1 MVNCFILLASSTSDE
16 NAPPKPPRIERPTIL
31 GESQQQTSV
40 IGGIGGG
47 VGGGIGPTT
56 YIVAQNPEILSQ
68 LLREQEQRGINPAA
82 YNTPASAFNT
92 LAVDFIGVGG
102 GGCGGSLGSPKRKL
116 KTKLFPSVSALE
128 QQQQQQ
134 LLLQQQMYNQQ
145 QQLQQPQLH
154 FIHSQSLGDTLC
166 SSSTAVLLKAE
177 GGGGGSTGGAHN
189 CNTLSSLG
197 TISTSSSSDIY
208 NMSSSTPGGSK
219 PASNYGTLDKVQKIP
234 YKIKSIFS
242 LKNEMRNELLLMMAQ
257 YFLITLL
264 YICVFFWKASLFSF
278 FEWVYFFHESMY
290 ICFFRI
296 FLQRV
301 VSFIFVKYF

>member
-1 MVNCFILLASSTSDE
+1 MVNWFVLLASSTSDE

-31 GESQQQTSV
+31 GESQQQTTV
-40 IGGIGGG
+40 IGGSGG

-68 LLREQEQRGINPAA
+68 LLREQEQRGFNPAA

-134 LLLQQQMYNQQ
+134 LLQQQMYNQQ

-166 SSSTAVLLKAE
+166 SSSTAVLLGAE

-219 PASNYGTLDKVQKIP
+219 PASNYGTLDKVQKKNNFP
-234 YKIKSIFS
+234 SEKIK
-242 LKNEMRNELLLMMAQ
+242 
-257 YFLITLL
+257 T
-264 YICVFFWKASLFSF
+264 FFF
-278 FEWVYFFHESMY
+278 F
-290 ICFFRI
+290 
-296 FLQRV
+296 QN
-301 VSFIFVKYF
+301 